1 MSSHMHMHVRI
12 KSEWMYRR
20 IVLHTILEYENKVAV
35 DDSGY
40 AVRDGDDRAI
50 ICLMFNGALNEIV
63 GHSVYRGSSFVQH
76 ENLPL
81 H

>member
-1 MSSHMHMHVRI
+1 M
-12 KSEWMYRR
+12 
-20 IVLHTILEYENKVAV
+20 HTILEYENKVAV

-40 AVRDGDDRAI
+40 AVRDSDDRAI
-50 ICLMFNGALNEIV
+50 TRLALYGALNEIV
-63 GHSVYRGSSFVQH
+63 SHSVYGGGGFVQH